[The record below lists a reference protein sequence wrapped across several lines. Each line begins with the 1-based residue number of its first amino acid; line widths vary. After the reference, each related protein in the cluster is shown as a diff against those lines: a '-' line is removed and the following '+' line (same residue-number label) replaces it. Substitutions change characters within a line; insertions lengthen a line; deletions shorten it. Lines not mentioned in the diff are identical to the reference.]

1 VAESIKTP
9 ACNAWRGA
17 MCPQFHRPDLYN
29 PKKLE
34 AVSQAFDAIWNVLR
48 ADDPFRDYEMDRE
61 LRTAVGRKLTALVT
75 DGVTDPVQL
84 RKLTIESLLWL
95 APLRAG

>member
-1 VAESIKTP
+1 
-9 ACNAWRGA
+9 

-29 PKKLE
+29 PKTLE
-34 AVSQAFDAIWNVLR
+34 AVSQAFDAVWKVLR

-61 LRTAVGRKLTALVT
+61 LRTDVGRKLTALVT